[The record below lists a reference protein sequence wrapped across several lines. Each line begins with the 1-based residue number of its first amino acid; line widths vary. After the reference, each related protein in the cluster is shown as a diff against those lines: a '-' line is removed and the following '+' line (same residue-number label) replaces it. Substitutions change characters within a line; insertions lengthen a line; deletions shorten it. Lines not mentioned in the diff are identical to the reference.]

1 MSIHTKSLLVG
12 ASTLASVLA
21 VQQASADTPLETV
34 TEPVEKVQIPD
45 SLPQGDPLPD
55 IVENG
60 LAPKLKGSQSIL
72 NKPTVTGSDLRNV
85 RGDGSDLRKINVT
98 GAVRGDIVFIRTEFA
113 SGMVMNGTG
122 IVVGNN
128 TILTVAHNFIDSDK
142 TNQVFDG
149 VVKMTITIGS
159 NSEIHTNGK
168 PDTTRA
174 NFHHTTSGTEITVNK
189 EDFDFF
195 NRDQYQAHVRT
206 KGSGSGEK
214 WKYDIAMIKLKTPF
228 NAVAE
233 KLNLGT
239 GKALQLGDPLEWKKM
254 HPDYQARTIGYPG
267 NPGTGEEK
275 LFRELPVKGMLY
287 ENTGQNIS
295 LISPD
300 DRSAYFWQWPGTQI
314 HGMSGGALVNPQNQL
329 VGLVQFG
336 TDGHDKDG
344 GGLLF
349 TDNYQ
354 NWIKQVLKKNSLT
367 GFHTVDGKK
376 YYYDENGN
384 PVINDKKVIGDTE
397 YTFNA
402 YGSVTNERDVTA
414 ERLAREKAEAEA
426 KAEQARKEAEVKAK
440 AEEEARKAEEA
451 KKAEVARKEAEAKAK
466 AEEEARKAE
475 EAKKAEVARKEA
487 EAKAKAEEEARK
499 AEEAK
504 AEQARKEAEAKAKA
518 EEEAKAEQ
526 ARKEAE
532 AKAKAEEEAKAEQA
546 RKEAEAK
553 AKAEEEARKEAE
565 AKAKAEEEAKA
576 EQARKEAE
584 AKAEQARKEAEA
596 KAKAEEEAKA
606 EQARKEAEAKAEQA
620 RKEAEAKAKAEE
632 EAKAEQARKEA
643 EAKAKAEEE
652 AKAEQARKEAE
663 AKAKAEAERQEAEAK
678 AERQRQIDATNAQLE
693 AKLQQQR
700 QDAEA
705 KERANREAEKA
716 QKAVSDTQSE
726 APVVTPTQP
735 VITADEAHV
744 ASDTAQ
750 QKWEAYRA
758 QQAHEAQVRREYEA
772 MKQQVPAVPTKVDAL
787 PTVNSTKS
795 DTLNTAQSQASS
807 ERVNN
812 LFADLHKTSNRIR
825 EQLDNTHAREVGRQY
840 GNSVKS
846 NLEGIR
852 AGKSTEAVRQDLRQ
866 YLNQVADTLHTS
878 RPDDKAIDEAVHQ
891 LEDEAN
897 RIHTTPKQE
906 TPSLPAQRI
915 YTPNAQASNGATSN
929 TQASSGAA
937 TSTQTSNGVTSTSGS
952 TVSKNDTTIDT
963 NTSGDTSPLS
973 DSNTRSQV
981 TTADTQAE
989 TAKKLPPTTSAKELP
1004 KTGDTSVMALFGL
1017 ISLLGGYG
1025 VLPKKRS

>member
-1 MSIHTKSLLVG
+1 MSLHTKSLLVG

-34 TEPVEKVQIPD
+34 TEPIEKVQIPEN
-45 SLPQGDPLPD
+45 LPQGDPLPD

-195 NRDQYQAHVRT
+195 NLAQYQSHVST

-267 NPGTGEEK
+267 NPGTGEDK

-354 NWIKQVLKKNSLT
+354 SWIKQVLKKNSLT

-402 YGSVTNERDVTA
+402 YGSVTNERDVTV

-426 KAEQARKEAEVKAK
+426 KAEQ
-440 AEEEARKAEEA
+440 
-451 KKAEVARKEAEAKAK
+451 ARKEAEAKAK

-475 EAKKAEVARKEA
+475 EAKKAEAKAKAEEEARKAEEAKAEQARKEA

-518 EEEAKAEQ
+518 EEEARKAEEAKKAEE

-532 AKAKAEEEAKAEQA
+532 AKAKAEEEARKAEEAKKAEEARKEAEAKAKAEEEAKKAEEAKAEQA

-553 AKAEEEARKEAE
+553 AKAEEEAK
-565 AKAKAEEEAKA
+565 KAE
-576 EQARKEAE
+576 
-584 AKAEQARKEAEA
+584 
-596 KAKAEEEAKA
+596 
-606 EQARKEAEAKAEQA
+606 EAKAEQA

-693 AKLQQQR
+693 AKLKQQR

-897 RIHTTPKQE
+897 RIHTTSKQE

-929 TQASSGAA
+929 TQASSGTA

>member
-21 VQQASADTPLETV
+21 VQQASADSPLETV
-34 TEPVEKVQIPD
+34 TEPVEKVQIPEN
-45 SLPQGDPLPD
+45 LPQGEPLPD

-113 SGMVMNGTG
+113 SGMVMTGTG

-128 TILTVAHNFIDSDK
+128 TILTVAHNFIDPDK

-414 ERLAREKAEAEA
+414 ERLAREKAETEA
-426 KAEQARKEAEVKAK
+426 KAEQ
-440 AEEEARKAEEA
+440 
-451 KKAEVARKEAEAKAK
+451 ARKEAEAKAK

-499 AEEAK
+499 AEEAKAEQARKEAEAKAKAEEEAK

-606 EQARKEAEAKAEQA
+606 EQARKEA
-620 RKEAEAKAKAEE
+620 
-632 EAKAEQARKEA
+632 
-643 EAKAKAEEE
+643 E

>member
-1 MSIHTKSLLVG
+1 MSQHTKSLLVG

-21 VQQASADTPLETV
+21 VQQASADSPLETV

-45 SLPQGDPLPD
+45 NLPQGEPLPD

-98 GAVRGDIVFIRTEFA
+98 GAVRGDMVFIRTEFA

-174 NFHHTTSGTEITVNK
+174 NFHHTTSGTEITINK

-206 KGSGSGEK
+206 KGEGSGEK

-267 NPGTGEEK
+267 NPGTGEDK

-354 NWIKQVLKKNSLT
+354 TWIKQVLKKNSLT

-414 ERLAREKAEAEA
+414 ERLAREKAE
-426 KAEQARKEAEVKAK
+426 Q
-440 AEEEARKAEEA
+440 
-451 KKAEVARKEAEAKAK
+451 ARKEAEAKAK

-475 EAKKAEVARKEA
+475 EAKKAEEARKEAEAKAKAEEEAKKAEEARKEA

-504 AEQARKEAEAKAKA
+504 RAEEARKEAEAKAKA

-532 AKAKAEEEAKAEQA
+532 AKAKAEEEAK
-546 RKEAEAK
+546 EAA
-553 AKAEEEARKEAE
+553 
-565 AKAKAEEEAKA
+565 
-576 EQARKEAE
+576 
-584 AKAEQARKEAEA
+584 
-596 KAKAEEEAKA
+596 
-606 EQARKEAEAKAEQA
+606 
-620 RKEAEAKAKAEE
+620 
-632 EAKAEQARKEA
+632 
-643 EAKAKAEEE
+643 
-652 AKAEQARKEAE
+652 
-663 AKAKAEAERQEAEAK
+663 AK
-678 AERQRQIDATNAQLE
+678 AERQRQIDEYNAQLE

-700 QDAEA
+700 LDAEA
-705 KERANREAEKA
+705 KEKANREAEKA
-716 QKAVSDTQSE
+716 QAVVSNAQPDTPTVVAPKQPAITASE
-726 APVVTPTQP
+726 AQ
-735 VITADEAHV
+735 A

-750 QKWEAYRA
+750 LKWDAYRK
-758 QQAHEAQVRREYEA
+758 QQAHEAQVVREYEA
-772 MKQQVPAVPTKVDAL
+772 MKQGSSTNVPTSTVDA
-787 PTVNSTKS
+787 S
-795 DTLNTAQSQASS
+795 TLNEKGAQASS
-807 ERVNN
+807 ERVND
-812 LFADLHKTSNRIR
+812 LFADLHRTSNRIR
-825 EQLDNTHAREVGRQY
+825 ESLGNAHAREVGRQY

-852 AGKSTEAVRQDLRQ
+852 AGKSLDAVRQDLRQ
-866 YLNQVADTLHTS
+866 HLNQVADTLHTS
-878 RPDDKAIDEAVHQ
+878 RPDDKAIDDSVRQ

-897 RIHTTPKQE
+897 RIHTTPKQDAPA
-906 TPSLPAQRI
+906 TPAQRI
-915 YTPNAQASNGATSN
+915 YTPDTTTNGVTSNTQTPSNGATSN
-929 TQASSGAA
+929 SQVPSNGT
-937 TSTQTSNGVTSTSGS
+937 TSNPQVPSNGTTSNAPSNGVTTSS
-952 TVSKNDTTIDT
+952 ESVVSKDTTPQSANSNISSQAT
-963 NTSGDTSPLS
+963 TTDTS
-973 DSNTRSQV
+973 
-981 TTADTQAE
+981 AD
-989 TAKKLPPTTSAKELP
+989 TAKKLPPTATAKELP
-1004 KTGDTSVMALFGL
+1004 KTGDTSVVALFGL
-1017 ISLLGGYG
+1017 LSLLGGYG

>member
-21 VQQASADTPLETV
+21 VQQASADSPLETV
-34 TEPVEKVQIPD
+34 TEPVEKVQIPEY
-45 SLPQGDPLPD
+45 LPQGEPLPD

-168 PDTTRA
+168 SDMTRA
-174 NFHHTTSGTEITVNK
+174 NFHHTTSGTEITINK

-267 NPGTGEEK
+267 NPGTGEDK

-426 KAEQARKEAEVKAK
+426 KAEQARKEAE
-440 AEEEARKAEEA
+440 
-451 KKAEVARKEAEAKAK
+451 AKAK

-475 EAKKAEVARKEA
+475 EAKKAEAARKEA

-518 EEEAKAEQ
+518 EEEA
-526 ARKEAE
+526 R
-532 AKAKAEEEAKAEQA
+532 KAEEAK
-546 RKEAEAK
+546 K
-553 AKAEEEARKEAE
+553 AEEARKEAE
-565 AKAKAEEEAKA
+565 AKAKAEEEAK
-576 EQARKEAE
+576 
-584 AKAEQARKEAEA
+584 KAEEARKEAEA
-596 KAKAEEEAKA
+596 KAKAEEEAKKA
-606 EQARKEAEAKAEQA
+606 EEAKAEQA

-693 AKLQQQR
+693 AKLKQQR

-897 RIHTTPKQE
+897 RIHTTSKQE

-929 TQASSGAA
+929 TQASSGTA

>member
-21 VQQASADTPLETV
+21 VQQASADTSLETV
-34 TEPVEKVQIPD
+34 TEPVEKVQIPEN
-45 SLPQGDPLPD
+45 LPQGDPLPD

-128 TILTVAHNFIDSDK
+128 TILTVAHNFIDPDK
-142 TNQVFDG
+142 TNQVFGG
-149 VVKMTITIGS
+149 VVKMAITIGS

-195 NRDQYQAHVRT
+195 NLAQYQSHVST

-267 NPGTGEEK
+267 NPGTGEDK

-354 NWIKQVLKKNSLT
+354 NWIKQVLKKNVLT

-402 YGSVTNERDVTA
+402 YGSVTNERDVTV

-426 KAEQARKEAEVKAK
+426 KAEQARKEAEAKAK

-451 KKAEVARKEAEAKAK
+451 KKVEEARKEAEAKAK

-475 EAKKAEVARKEA
+475 EAKKA
-487 EAKAKAEEEARK
+487 
-499 AEEAK
+499 
-504 AEQARKEAEAKAKA
+504 
-518 EEEAKAEQ
+518 
-526 ARKEAE
+526 
-532 AKAKAEEEAKAEQA
+532 
-546 RKEAEAK
+546 
-553 AKAEEEARKEAE
+553 EEARKEAE

-584 AKAEQARKEAEA
+584 AKAE
-596 KAKAEEEAKA
+596 
-606 EQARKEAEAKAEQA
+606 
-620 RKEAEAKAKAEE
+620 
-632 EAKAEQARKEA
+632 
-643 EAKAKAEEE
+643 
-652 AKAEQARKEAE
+652 
-663 AKAKAEAERQEAEAK
+663 
-678 AERQRQIDATNAQLE
+678 RQRQIDEYNAQLE
-693 AKLQQQR
+693 TKLQQQR
-700 QDAEA
+700 LDAEA
-705 KERANREAEKA
+705 KEKANREAEKA
-716 QKAVSDTQSE
+716 VVSDAQPDTPAVVAPKQSAVTAGE
-726 APVVTPTQP
+726 AQ
-735 VITADEAHV
+735 A

-750 QKWEAYRA
+750 LKWDAYRK
-758 QQAHEAQVRREYEA
+758 QQAREAQVVREYEA
-772 MKQQVPAVPTKVDAL
+772 MKQGESTTVPTSTVDA
-787 PTVNSTKS
+787 S
-795 DTLNTAQSQASS
+795 TLNEKDVQASS
-807 ERVNN
+807 ERVNQ
-812 LFADLHKTSNRIR
+812 LLADLHNTSNRIR
-825 EQLDNTHAREVGRQY
+825 EQLGNTHAREVGRQY

-852 AGKSTEAVRQDLRQ
+852 AGKSLDAVRQDLRQ
-866 YLNQVADTLHTS
+866 HLNQVADTLHTS
-878 RPDDKAIDEAVHQ
+878 RPDDKAIDDAVRQ

-897 RIHTTPKQE
+897 RIHTTPKQDVP
-906 TPSLPAQRI
+906 TAPAQRI
-915 YTPNAQASNGATSN
+915 YTPANGATSN
-929 TQASSGAA
+929 TQTPSNGVAPNTQVPSNGT
-937 TSTQTSNGVTSTSGS
+937 TSNAPSNGVTTSS
-952 TVSKNDTTIDT
+952 ESVVPKDTTLQSANS
-963 NTSGDTSPLS
+963 NTSSQATTTDTS
-973 DSNTRSQV
+973 
-981 TTADTQAE
+981 AD
-989 TAKKLPPTTSAKELP
+989 TAKKLPPTTTAKELP
-1004 KTGDTSVMALFGL
+1004 KTGDTSVVALFGL
-1017 ISLLGGYG
+1017 LSLLGGYG
-1025 VLPKKRS
+1025 VRHLHS

>member
-21 VQQASADTPLETV
+21 VQQASADTSLETV
-34 TEPVEKVQIPD
+34 TEPVEKVQIPEN
-45 SLPQGDPLPD
+45 LPQGDPLPD

-128 TILTVAHNFIDSDK
+128 TILTVAHNFIDPDK
-142 TNQVFDG
+142 TNQVFGG

-195 NRDQYQAHVRT
+195 NLAQYQSHVNI

-267 NPGTGEEK
+267 NPGTGEDK

-354 NWIKQVLKKNSLT
+354 SWIKQVLKKNSLT

-402 YGSVTNERDVTA
+402 YGSVTNERDVTV

-426 KAEQARKEAEVKAK
+426 KAEQ
-440 AEEEARKAEEA
+440 
-451 KKAEVARKEAEAKAK
+451 ARKEAEAKAK

-475 EAKKAEVARKEA
+475 EAKKAEAARKEAEAKAKAEEEARKAEEAKKAEAARKEA

-504 AEQARKEAEAKAKA
+504 AEQARKETEAKAKAKA
-518 EEEAKAEQ
+518 EEEAK
-526 ARKEAE
+526 EAA
-532 AKAKAEEEAKAEQA
+532 AKV
-546 RKEAEAK
+546 
-553 AKAEEEARKEAE
+553 
-565 AKAKAEEEAKA
+565 
-576 EQARKEAE
+576 
-584 AKAEQARKEAEA
+584 
-596 KAKAEEEAKA
+596 
-606 EQARKEAEAKAEQA
+606 
-620 RKEAEAKAKAEE
+620 
-632 EAKAEQARKEA
+632 
-643 EAKAKAEEE
+643 
-652 AKAEQARKEAE
+652 
-663 AKAKAEAERQEAEAK
+663 
-678 AERQRQIDATNAQLE
+678 ERQRQIDEYNAQLE

-700 QDAEA
+700 LDAEA
-705 KERANREAEKA
+705 KEKANREAEKA
-716 QKAVSDTQSE
+716 QAVVSDAQPDTPAVV
-726 APVVTPTQP
+726 APKQP
-735 VITADEAHV
+735 VITASEAQA

-750 QKWEAYRA
+750 LKWDAYRK
-758 QQAHEAQVRREYEA
+758 QQAREAQVVREYEA
-772 MKQQVPAVPTKVDAL
+772 MKQGESNVPTSTVDA
-787 PTVNSTKS
+787 
-795 DTLNTAQSQASS
+795 DTLNEKDAQASS
-807 ERVNN
+807 ERVNQ
-812 LFADLHKTSNRIR
+812 LLADLHNTSNHIR
-825 EQLDNTHAREVGRQY
+825 ESLGNTHAREVGRQY

-852 AGKSTEAVRQDLRQ
+852 AGKSLDAVRQDLRQ
-866 YLNQVADTLHTS
+866 HLNQVADTLHTS
-878 RPDDKAIDEAVHQ
+878 RPDDKAIDDAVRQ

-897 RIHTTPKQE
+897 RIHTTPKPDVP
-906 TPSLPAQRI
+906 TAPAQRI
-915 YTPNAQASNGATSN
+915 YTPANGATSN
-929 TQASSGAA
+929 TQASSNGVAPNTQVPSNGT
-937 TSTQTSNGVTSTSGS
+937 TSNAPSNGVTTSS
-952 TVSKNDTTIDT
+952 ESVVSKGTAPQSTNS
-963 NTSGDTSPLS
+963 NTSAQATTTDTS
-973 DSNTRSQV
+973 
-981 TTADTQAE
+981 AD
-989 TAKKLPPTTSAKELP
+989 TAKKLPPTTTAKELP
-1004 KTGDTSVMALFGL
+1004 KTGDTSVVALFGL
-1017 ISLLGGYG
+1017 LSLLGGYG

>member
-1 MSIHTKSLLVG
+1 MSLHTKSLLVG
-12 ASTLASVLA
+12 ASTLASILA

-45 SLPQGDPLPD
+45 NLPQGEPLPD

-98 GAVRGDIVFIRTEFA
+98 GAVRGNIVFIRTEFA

-174 NFHHTTSGTEITVNK
+174 NFHHTTSGTEITINK

-206 KGSGSGEK
+206 KGKGSGEK

-267 NPGTGEEK
+267 NPGTGEDK

-354 NWIKQVLKKNSLT
+354 SWIKQVLKKNSLT
-367 GFHTVDGKK
+367 GFHTIDGKK

-384 PVINDKKVIGDTE
+384 PIINDKKVIGDTE

-426 KAEQARKEAEVKAK
+426 KAEQARKEAE
-440 AEEEARKAEEA
+440 
-451 KKAEVARKEAEAKAK
+451 AKAK
-466 AEEEARKAE
+466 AEEEAK
-475 EAKKAEVARKEA
+475 
-487 EAKAKAEEEARK
+487 K

-518 EEEAKAEQ
+518 EEEAK
-526 ARKEAE
+526 EA
-532 AKAKAEEEAKAEQA
+532 A
-546 RKEAEAK
+546 
-553 AKAEEEARKEAE
+553 
-565 AKAKAEEEAKA
+565 
-576 EQARKEAE
+576 
-584 AKAEQARKEAEA
+584 
-596 KAKAEEEAKA
+596 
-606 EQARKEAEAKAEQA
+606 
-620 RKEAEAKAKAEE
+620 
-632 EAKAEQARKEA
+632 
-643 EAKAKAEEE
+643 
-652 AKAEQARKEAE
+652 
-663 AKAKAEAERQEAEAK
+663 AK
-678 AERQRQIDATNAQLE
+678 AERQRQIDEYNAQLE

-700 QDAEA
+700 LDAEA
-705 KERANREAEKA
+705 KEKANREAEKA
-716 QKAVSDTQSE
+716 QAVVSDAQ
-726 APVVTPTQP
+726 PDTPAVAAQKP
-735 VITADEAHV
+735 VITASEAQA

-750 QKWEAYRA
+750 LKWDDYRK
-758 QQAHEAQVRREYEA
+758 QQAHEAQVVREYEA
-772 MKQQVPAVPTKVDAL
+772 MKQGGSKQEPASTVDA
-787 PTVNSTKS
+787 S
-795 DTLNTAQSQASS
+795 TLNEKDAQASS
-807 ERVNN
+807 ERVNQ
-812 LFADLHKTSNRIR
+812 LLADLHNTSNRIR
-825 EQLDNTHAREVGRQY
+825 EQLGNTQAREVGRQY

-852 AGKSTEAVRQDLRQ
+852 AGKSLDAVRQDLRQ
-866 YLNQVADTLHTS
+866 HLNQVADTLHTS
-878 RPDDKAIDEAVHQ
+878 RPDDKAIDDAVRQ

-897 RIHTTPKQE
+897 RIHTTPKQDAPA
-906 TPSLPAQRI
+906 TPAQRI
-915 YTPNAQASNGATSN
+915 YTPNTTTNGVTSNTQTPSNGATSN
-929 TQASSGAA
+929 PQVPSNGT
-937 TSTQTSNGVTSTSGS
+937 TSNAPSNGVTISSES
-952 TVSKNDTTIDT
+952 VVSKGTTLQSANS
-963 NTSGDTSPLS
+963 NTSSQATTTDTST
-973 DSNTRSQV
+973 D
-981 TTADTQAE
+981 
-989 TAKKLPPTTSAKELP
+989 TAKKLPPTTTAKELP
-1004 KTGDTSVMALFGL
+1004 KTGDTSVVALFGL
-1017 ISLLGGYG
+1017 LSLLGGYG

>member
-1 MSIHTKSLLVG
+1 MSLHTKSLLVG

-34 TEPVEKVQIPD
+34 TEPIEKVQIPEN
-45 SLPQGDPLPD
+45 LPQGDPLPD

-168 PDTTRA
+168 SDTTRA

-195 NRDQYQAHVRT
+195 NLAQYQSHVST

-267 NPGTGEEK
+267 NPGTGEDK

-354 NWIKQVLKKNSLT
+354 SWIKQVLKKNSLT

-402 YGSVTNERDVTA
+402 YGSVTNERDVTV

-426 KAEQARKEAEVKAK
+426 KAEQ
-440 AEEEARKAEEA
+440 
-451 KKAEVARKEAEAKAK
+451 ARKEAEAKAK

-475 EAKKAEVARKEA
+475 EAKKAEAKAKAEEEARKAEEAKAEQARKEA

-518 EEEAKAEQ
+518 EEEARKAEEAKKAEE

-532 AKAKAEEEAKAEQA
+532 AKAKAEEEARKAE
-546 RKEAEAK
+546 EAK
-553 AKAEEEARKEAE
+553 KAEEARKEAE
-565 AKAKAEEEAKA
+565 AKAKAEEEAK
-576 EQARKEAE
+576 
-584 AKAEQARKEAEA
+584 KAE
-596 KAKAEEEAKA
+596 
-606 EQARKEAEAKAEQA
+606 EAKAEQA

-693 AKLQQQR
+693 AKLKQQR

-897 RIHTTPKQE
+897 RIHTTSKQE

-929 TQASSGAA
+929 TQASSGTA

>member
-1 MSIHTKSLLVG
+1 MSLHTKSLLVG
-12 ASTLASVLA
+12 ASTLAGVLA

-45 SLPQGDPLPD
+45 NLPQGEPLPYV
-55 IVENG
+55 VENG

-113 SGMVMNGTG
+113 NGVVQCGSG

-128 TILTVAHNFIDSDK
+128 TILSVAHNFIDTDK
-142 TNQVFDG
+142 TTQVFKD

-168 PDTTRA
+168 PGTTRE
-174 NFHHTTSGTEITVNK
+174 NFHHTTSGTEITINK

-195 NRDQYQAHVRT
+195 NRDQYQSLVGVKG
-206 KGSGSGEK
+206 KGSGDK

-267 NPGTGEEK
+267 NPGTGEDK
-275 LFRELPVKGMLY
+275 LFKELPVKGMLY

-314 HGMSGGALVNPQNQL
+314 HGMSGGALVNQQNQL

-336 TDGHDKDG
+336 SDGHDKDG
-344 GGLLF
+344 GGLLL

-384 PVINDKKVIGDTE
+384 PIINDKKVIGDTE

-402 YGSVTNERDVTA
+402 YGSVANERDVKA

-426 KAEQARKEAEVKAK
+426 KAEQARKEAEAK
-440 AEEEARKAEEA
+440 DEQ
-451 KKAEVARKEAEAKAK
+451 ARKEAEAKAK
-466 AEEEARKAE
+466 AEAEAKAE
-475 EAKKAEVARKEA
+475 QARKEA
-487 EAKAKAEEEARK
+487 
-499 AEEAK
+499 EAK

-553 AKAEEEARKEAE
+553 AKAEE
-565 AKAKAEEEAKA
+565 
-576 EQARKEAE
+576 
-584 AKAEQARKEAEA
+584 
-596 KAKAEEEAKA
+596 
-606 EQARKEAEAKAEQA
+606 EAKAEQA

-735 VITADEAHV
+735 VITTDEAHA

-750 QKWEAYRA
+750 QKWDAYRK
-758 QQAHEAQVRREYEA
+758 QQAREAQVRREYEV
-772 MKQQVPAVPTKVDAL
+772 MKSQVSADNSFKADVEPVVTTPAID
-787 PTVNSTKS
+787 
-795 DTLNTAQSQASS
+795 TAQPQASS
-807 ERVNN
+807 ERVND

-825 EQLDNTHAREVGRQY
+825 EQLGNAHAREVGRQY

-897 RIHTTPKQE
+897 RIHTTPKPDA
-906 TPSLPAQRI
+906 PSLPAQRI
-915 YTPNAQASNGATSN
+915 YTPNTQAPSNGVTPN
-929 TQASSGAA
+929 TQGSNGTTS
-937 TSTQTSNGVTSTSGS
+937 STQTSNGVTSTSGS
-952 TVSKNDTTIDT
+952 TVPKNDTTINT
-963 NTSGDTSPLS
+963 NTSSDTSPLS
-973 DSNTRSQV
+973 DSNPRSQV
-981 TTADTQAE
+981 TATDTQAD
-989 TAKKLPPTTSAKELP
+989 TAKKLPPTTTAKELP

-1025 VLPKKRS
+1025 VLLKKRS

>member
-21 VQQASADTPLETV
+21 VQQASADSSLETV
-34 TEPVEKVQIPD
+34 TEPVEKVQIPEN
-45 SLPQGDPLPD
+45 LPQGDPLPD

-98 GAVRGDIVFIRTEFA
+98 GAVRGNMVFIRTEFA
-113 SGMVMNGTG
+113 NGMVQSGTG

-128 TILTVAHNFIDSDK
+128 TILTVAHNFINASK
-142 TNQVFDG
+142 TNEVFKD

-159 NSEIHTNGK
+159 NSEIQTK
-168 PDTTRA
+168 EMPDTTQA
-174 NFHHTTSGTEITVNK
+174 NFNHTTSGTEITIDK
-189 EDFDFF
+189 ADFDFF
-195 NRDQYQAHVRT
+195 NLDKYQSHVNS
-206 KGSGSGEK
+206 KNNGEDYK
-214 WKYDIAMIKLKTPF
+214 WKYDITMIKLKTPF

-267 NPGTGEEK
+267 NPGTGEDK

-314 HGMSGGALVNPQNQL
+314 HGMSGGALVNQQNQL

-336 TDGHDKDG
+336 TDGHNKDG

-349 TDNYQ
+349 TDTYQ

-367 GFHTVDGKK
+367 GFHTIDGKK

-426 KAEQARKEAEVKAK
+426 KAEQARKEAE
-440 AEEEARKAEEA
+440 
-451 KKAEVARKEAEAKAK
+451 
-466 AEEEARKAE
+466 
-475 EAKKAEVARKEA
+475 
-487 EAKAKAEEEARK
+487 AKAKAEEEARK

-504 AEQARKEAEAKAKA
+504 AEQARKETEAKAKA
-518 EEEAKAEQ
+518 EEEAK
-526 ARKEAE
+526 EA
-532 AKAKAEEEAKAEQA
+532 A
-546 RKEAEAK
+546 
-553 AKAEEEARKEAE
+553 
-565 AKAKAEEEAKA
+565 
-576 EQARKEAE
+576 
-584 AKAEQARKEAEA
+584 
-596 KAKAEEEAKA
+596 
-606 EQARKEAEAKAEQA
+606 
-620 RKEAEAKAKAEE
+620 
-632 EAKAEQARKEA
+632 
-643 EAKAKAEEE
+643 
-652 AKAEQARKEAE
+652 
-663 AKAKAEAERQEAEAK
+663 AK
-678 AERQRQIDATNAQLE
+678 AERQRQVDEYNAQLE

-700 QDAEA
+700 LDAEA
-705 KERANREAEKA
+705 KEKANREAEKA
-716 QKAVSDTQSE
+716 QAVVSDAQPDTPAVVAPKQPAVTAGE
-726 APVVTPTQP
+726 AQ
-735 VITADEAHV
+735 A

-750 QKWEAYRA
+750 LKWDAYRK
-758 QQAHEAQVRREYEA
+758 QQAREAQVVREYEV
-772 MKQQVPAVPTKVDAL
+772 MKQGGSKQESTVPTSTVDA
-787 PTVNSTKS
+787 S
-795 DTLNTAQSQASS
+795 TLNEKDAQASS
-807 ERVNN
+807 ERVNQ
-812 LFADLHKTSNRIR
+812 LLADLHNTSNSIR
-825 EQLDNTHAREVGRQY
+825 EQLGNTHAREVGRQY

-852 AGKSTEAVRQDLRQ
+852 AGKSLDAVRQDLRQ
-866 YLNQVADTLHTS
+866 HLNQVADTLHTS
-878 RPDDKAIDEAVHQ
+878 RPDDKAIDDAVRQ

-897 RIHTTPKQE
+897 RIHTTPKQDAP
-906 TPSLPAQRI
+906 TAPAQRI
-915 YTPNAQASNGATSN
+915 YTPNTTTNGVTSN
-929 TQASSGAA
+929 TQAPSNGVAPNTQVPSNGT
-937 TSTQTSNGVTSTSGS
+937 TSTAPSNGVTTSSESVASQDTAPQSTNS
-952 TVSKNDTTIDT
+952 
-963 NTSGDTSPLS
+963 NTS
-973 DSNTRSQV
+973 SQV
-981 TTADTQAE
+981 TTTDTSAD
-989 TAKKLPPTTSAKELP
+989 TAKKLPTTTTAKELP
-1004 KTGDTSVMALFGL
+1004 KTGDTSVVALFGL
-1017 ISLLGGYG
+1017 LSLLGGYG

>member
-34 TEPVEKVQIPD
+34 TEPVEKVQIPEN
-45 SLPQGDPLPD
+45 LPQGDPLPD

-113 SGMVMNGTG
+113 NGTVQCGSG

-128 TILTVAHNFIDSDK
+128 TILSVAHNFIDTDK
-142 TNQVFDG
+142 TTQVFKD

-159 NSEIHTNGK
+159 NSEIHTNGQ
-168 PDTTRA
+168 PGTTRE
-174 NFHHTTSGTEITVNK
+174 NFHHTTSGTEITINK

-195 NRDQYQAHVRT
+195 NRDQYQSLVGVKG
-206 KGSGSGEK
+206 KGSGDK
-214 WKYDIAMIKLKTPF
+214 WKYDIAMIKLRTPF

-267 NPGTGEEK
+267 NPGTGEDK

-314 HGMSGGALVNPQNQL
+314 HGMSGGALVNQQNQL

-336 TDGHDKDG
+336 SDGHDKDG
-344 GGLLF
+344 GGLLL
-349 TDNYQ
+349 TDTYQ

-384 PVINDKKVIGDTE
+384 PIINDKKVIGDTE

-426 KAEQARKEAEVKAK
+426 KAEQARKEAE
-440 AEEEARKAEEA
+440 
-451 KKAEVARKEAEAKAK
+451 AKAK

-475 EAKKAEVARKEA
+475 EAKKAEA
-487 EAKAKAEEEARK
+487 
-499 AEEAK
+499 
-504 AEQARKEAEAKAKA
+504 
-518 EEEAKAEQ
+518 
-526 ARKEAE
+526 
-532 AKAKAEEEAKAEQA
+532 
-546 RKEAEAK
+546 
-553 AKAEEEARKEAE
+553 
-565 AKAKAEEEAKA
+565 
-576 EQARKEAE
+576 
-584 AKAEQARKEAEA
+584 
-596 KAKAEEEAKA
+596 
-606 EQARKEAEAKAEQA
+606 
-620 RKEAEAKAKAEE
+620 
-632 EAKAEQARKEA
+632 ARKEA

-716 QKAVSDTQSE
+716 PNAVSDTQSE

-772 MKQQVPAVPTKVDAL
+772 MKQRVPAVPTKSDAL
-787 PTVNSTKS
+787 PVVNSTKS
-795 DTLNTAQSQASS
+795 DTLNTVQPQASS

-825 EQLDNTHAREVGRQY
+825 EQLGNAHAREVGRQY

-915 YTPNAQASNGATSN
+915 YTPNTQGSNGATSN
-929 TQASSGAA
+929 TQASSGTT
-937 TSTQTSNGVTSTSGS
+937 TSAQTPNGVTSTSGS
-952 TVSKNDTTIDT
+952 TVSKNDTIIDT
-963 NTSGDTSPLS
+963 NTSGDTSQQS
-973 DSNTRSQV
+973 DSNTRSEV
-981 TTADTQAE
+981 TDTPAE

-1004 KTGDTSVMALFGL
+1004 KTGDTSVMVLFGL

>member
-21 VQQASADTPLETV
+21 VQQASADTPLT
-34 TEPVEKVQIPD
+34 TAKEPVEKVQIPEN
-45 SLPQGDPLPD
+45 LPQGEPLPD

-113 SGMVMNGTG
+113 NGTVQCGSG

-128 TILTVAHNFIDSDK
+128 TILSVAHNFIDTDK
-142 TNQVFDG
+142 TTQVFKD

-159 NSEIHTNGK
+159 NSEIHTNGQ
-168 PDTTRA
+168 PGTTRE
-174 NFHHTTSGTEITVNK
+174 NFHHTTSGTEITINK

-195 NRDQYQAHVRT
+195 NRDQYQSLVGVKG
-206 KGSGSGEK
+206 KGSGDK

-426 KAEQARKEAEVKAK
+426 KAEQARKEAE
-440 AEEEARKAEEA
+440 
-451 KKAEVARKEAEAKAK
+451 AKAK

-475 EAKKAEVARKEA
+475 EAKKAEAARKEA

-565 AKAKAEEEAKA
+565 AKAKAEE
-576 EQARKEAE
+576 
-584 AKAEQARKEAEA
+584 AEA

-663 AKAKAEAERQEAEAK
+663 AQAKAEAERQEAEAK

-716 QKAVSDTQSE
+716 QKAATDAQPE
-726 APVVTPTQP
+726 APSEVTPTQP
-735 VITADEAHV
+735 VITLDEAQA

-750 QKWEAYRA
+750 QKWEAYRV
-758 QQAHEAQVRREYEA
+758 QQAREAQVRREYEA
-772 MKQQVPAVPTKVDAL
+772 MKSQPSEVPTKSDAL
-787 PTVNSTKS
+787 PVVNSTKS
-795 DTLNTAQSQASS
+795 DTLNTVQSQASS

-812 LFADLHKTSNRIR
+812 LFADLHNTSNRIR
-825 EQLDNTHAREVGRQY
+825 EQLGNAHAREIGRQY

-878 RPDDKAIDEAVHQ
+878 RPDDKAIDDAVRQ

-897 RIHTTPKQE
+897 RIHTTPKQD
-906 TPSLPAQRI
+906 TPATPAQRI
-915 YTPNAQASNGATSN
+915 YTPNTSTPSHGATPN
-929 TQASSGAA
+929 THASS
-937 TSTQTSNGVTSTSGS
+937 NDVTTTSGS
-952 TVSKNDTTIDT
+952 TAENDTTTSSDT
-963 NTSGDTSPLS
+963 NARVDATPQSTDSNTRSQS
-973 DSNTRSQV
+973 TDSNTRSQV
-981 TTADTQAE
+981 TTTDTSDN
-989 TAKKLPPTTSAKELP
+989 TAKKLPPTTTAKELP